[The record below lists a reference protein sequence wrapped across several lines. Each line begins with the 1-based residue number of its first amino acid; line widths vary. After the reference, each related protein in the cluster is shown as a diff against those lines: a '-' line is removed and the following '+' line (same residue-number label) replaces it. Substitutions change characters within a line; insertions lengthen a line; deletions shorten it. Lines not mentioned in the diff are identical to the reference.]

1 MTDAALIPDR
11 PEIVVHTQRLLNSFK
26 RWTGRE
32 LMERRGAVEEQSRA
46 LFNAPFVV
54 VSDGTQADPVLNYG
68 NAAALKL
75 WVMTWEQ
82 LTSIPSRQTAEPVHQ
97 SERARLMAEVT
108 ANGFI
113 ANYKGIRIASTG
125 ARFSIDNAIVWIVTD
140 ESQKIIGKAATFAT
154 WTPVN

>member
-1 MTDAALIPDR
+1 MMNAVYARPD
-11 PEIVVHTQRLLNSFK
+11 IILHTQRLLNSFR

-32 LMERRGAVEEQSRA
+32 LIERTGTPDEQSLA
-46 LFNAPFVV
+46 LFKAPFGV

-68 NAAALKL
+68 NAAALML

-82 LTSIPSRQTAEPVHQ
+82 LTGIPSRQTAEPVHQ

-108 ANGFI
+108 ASGFI

-125 ARFSIDNAIVWIVTD
+125 QRFALDKAIVWVVTD
-140 ESQKIIGKAATFAT
+140 ETGTIIGKAATFAE
-154 WTPVN
+154 WTKV